1 MAYNDT
7 IAKNIRKQIALNSG
21 PLSIASQNI
30 SGSGVTSGSLQW
42 IDSNTRQTV
51 PNSGNAGN
59 WLTSNSPRISSK
71 NITAETYNR
80 VLGIFQKVG
89 VPDSVLQP
97 LVSAAS
103 YYVAQTGA
111 DPATLYNTTTGQL
124 NNQFVSVYNAL
135 RHTSSQVGVVQTNNT
150 PNWQN
155 NPLLRGN
162 LKEYLA

>member
-42 IDSNTRQTV
+42 IDSNTRQAV
-51 PNSGNAGN
+51 SNSGSAGN
-59 WLTSNSPRISSK
+59 WLAANTPQISSK
-71 NITAETYNR
+71 NITADTYNK
-80 VLGIFQKVG
+80 VLGVFQKVG
-89 VPDSVLQP
+89 IPDNVLQP

-111 DPATLYNTTTGQL
+111 DPTTLYNSSTGQL

-135 RHTSSQVGVVQTNNT
+135 RHTSSQVGVVKTNST

-162 LKEYLA
+162 LQEYLA

>member
-1 MAYNDT
+1 MAYNDI

-30 SGSGVTSGSLQW
+30 SGSGITSGSLQW
-42 IDSNTRQTV
+42 IDSNTRQAV
-51 PNSGNAGN
+51 PNSGSAGN
-59 WLTSNSPRISSK
+59 WLTANTPMISTK
-71 NITAETYNR
+71 NITADTYNK
-80 VLGIFQKVG
+80 VLGVFQKLG

-97 LVSAAS
+97 LISAAS
-103 YYVAQTGA
+103 YYVAQTGS
-111 DPATLYNTTTGQL
+111 DPATLYNTATGQL

-135 RHTSSQVGVVQTNNT
+135 RHTSSQVGVVKTNST
-150 PNWQN
+150 PNWKN

>member
-42 IDSNTRQTV
+42 IDSNTRQAV
-51 PNSGNAGN
+51 SNSGSAGN
-59 WLTSNSPRISSK
+59 WLAVNTPQISSK
-71 NITAETYNR
+71 NITADTYNK
-80 VLGIFQKVG
+80 VLGVFQKVG
-89 VPDSVLQP
+89 IPDSVLQP

-111 DPATLYNTTTGQL
+111 DPTTLYNSSTGQL

-135 RHTSSQVGVVQTNNT
+135 RHTSSQVGVVKTNST

-162 LKEYLA
+162 LQEYLA

>member
-21 PLSIASQNI
+21 PLAI
-30 SGSGVTSGSLQW
+30 SSLTVDGTSGGSLQW
-42 IDSNTRQTV
+42 INSATNKSV
-51 PNSGNAGN
+51 ANSGSAGN
-59 WLTSNSPRISSK
+59 WLAANTPYTQAT
-71 NITAETYNR
+71 NITADIYNR
-80 VLGIFQKVG
+80 VLGVFQKIG

-111 DPATLYNTTTGQL
+111 DPATLYNNTTGQL
-124 NNQFVSVYNAL
+124 STQFVTIYNAL
-135 RHTSSQVGVVQTNNT
+135 RHTSSQVGVVQTNST
-150 PNWQN
+150 PNWKN

-162 LKEYLA
+162 LQEYLA